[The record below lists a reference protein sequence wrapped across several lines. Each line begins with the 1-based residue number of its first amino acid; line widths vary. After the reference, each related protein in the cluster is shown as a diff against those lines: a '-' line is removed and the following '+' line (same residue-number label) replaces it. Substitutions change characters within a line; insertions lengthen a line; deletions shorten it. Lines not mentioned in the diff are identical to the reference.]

1 MNTEKT
7 TARFL
12 LEALKERGVRHIY
25 GVPGDYVLPFA
36 NVLEAFDGIE
46 HIPMADERDA
56 AWAANLVGR
65 GKLSACYAT
74 SMVGCLNMLNGVCD
88 GTKNLGASALVIIG
102 GEAALADRGTDYIL
116 HHELG
121 APPAPIQEEV
131 FKILLG
137 GERYA
142 KSITD
147 IVSAQRDIA
156 QLVTLASEE
165 HRPVYIGIPKDVS
178 EMVAAESS
186 PCYQARRDYDSG
198 NFYATGLASIMR
210 DSIEKAEHPVLL
222 VGQFA
227 ERFELI
233 SSIKTLA
240 WAYGIPVVATSKGF
254 GAYPLDSEFFVG
266 TYAGHASC
274 PSDIQSMVEESDC
287 LIKVGAMY
295 CDMTHGLRPPR
306 LPKETIIIDPVLLR
320 VSHGTKWLALP
331 SQHEFRI
338 FVEDLVRTKL
348 EKEQKFA
355 PAQSFSAW
363 MDSETERYFSE
374 TYYESRGIQF
384 SDIAPI
390 VHRTL
395 EHHRG
400 TPVVA
405 DIGNAMAIPVV
416 TSGGYYTSPYGA
428 MGITV
433 GAIGVE
439 KSFGKRPLVIVGD
452 GAFSMWSLGSL
463 LMLRKYESKQIIIVL
478 NNEGWGML
486 RPIAGNVS
494 YLDIPSG
501 NFEKLTEAAGC
512 GLGYRVETAV
522 EFKRALGRSFASD
535 TFSIINVILRK
546 DDVTDTIQRFMCSV

>member
-7 TARFL
+7 IARFL
-12 LEALKERGVRHIY
+12 LEALEAHGVGHVY

-36 NVLEAFDGIE
+36 SAIEAFGGIE

-74 SMVGCLNMLNGVCD
+74 SMVGCLNMLNGICD

-121 APPAPIQEEV
+121 APPAPIQEEI

-137 GERYA
+137 GEKYA

-147 IVSAQRDIA
+147 IASAQRHIA
-156 QLVTLASEE
+156 GLITLACEE

-178 EMVAAESS
+178 EMTVAECS
-186 PCYQARRDYDSG
+186 PCYETRRDYDSG
-198 NFYATGLASIMR
+198 NFYAINLAKTMR
-210 DSIEKAEHPVLL
+210 DSIEKAEHPVVL

-233 SSIKTLA
+233 TSIKTFA
-240 WAYGIPVVATSKGF
+240 RAYGIPVVATSKGF
-254 GAYPLDSEFFVG
+254 GAYPLDDDFFIG

-274 PSDIQSMVEESDC
+274 PLNIQSTVEESDC

-306 LPKETIIIDPVLLR
+306 LPKEAITIDPRLLR
-320 VSHGTKWLALP
+320 VSHGTKWLSLP
-331 SQHEFRI
+331 SLHDFHI
-338 FVEDLVRTKL
+338 FVEELIRTKL
-348 EKEQKFA
+348 KKEQK
-355 PAQSFSAW
+355 PEPMQSFSDW

-395 EHHRG
+395 EYHPG

-428 MGITV
+428 MGVTI

-452 GAFSMWSLGSL
+452 GAFGMWSLGSL
-463 LMLRKYESKQIIIVL
+463 LTLRKYESKQIIIVL

-501 NFEKLTEAAGC
+501 NFEKLAEVAGC
-512 GLGYRVETAV
+512 GLGFRVETPA
-522 EFKRALGRSFASD
+522 EFKRALGRSFASN

-546 DDVTDTIQRFMCSV
+546 DDVADTIQRFMCSA